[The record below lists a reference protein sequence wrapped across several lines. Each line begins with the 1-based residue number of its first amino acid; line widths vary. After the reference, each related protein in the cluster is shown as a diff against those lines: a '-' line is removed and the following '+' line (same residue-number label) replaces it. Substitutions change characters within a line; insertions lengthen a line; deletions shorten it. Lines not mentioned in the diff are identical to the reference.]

1 MEKVRKTDKRNGPT
15 RKRQQIL
22 GKLVTSPWLVVSQV
36 TQPQKYFFVLWI
48 FNKSNNFIVVLI
60 LFSFLRA
67 LLRATLLNTIQRER
81 FRLKIEK
88 KRKTAPM
95 PDIYLWLFF
104 NNTVNSLK
112 APRIVEE
119 LWFTNPRQSP
129 NFQSNALS

>member
-1 MEKVRKTDKRNGPT
+1 MEKVRKTDKYNGPT
-15 RKRQQIL
+15 RKRQQIP

-48 FNKSNNFIVVLI
+48 KSNNFIVVLI

-88 KRKTAPM
+88 QRKTAPM
-95 PDIYLWLFF
+95 LNIYLWLFF
-104 NNTVNSLK
+104 NNIVSSLK
-112 APRIVEE
+112 APHIVEE
-119 LWFTNPRQSP
+119 LWSTNLRQSP
-129 NFQSNALS
+129 NFQSKALS

>member
-15 RKRQQIL
+15 RKRQQIP

-48 FNKSNNFIVVLI
+48 KSNNFIVVLI

-95 PDIYLWLFF
+95 LNIYLWLFF

-112 APRIVEE
+112 APHIVEE
-119 LWFTNPRQSP
+119 L
-129 NFQSNALS
+129 